1 MTTTEIDRNSAAGP
15 ASDSAGDS
23 AGESAGRE
31 AAANPVTV
39 EVTRGPMVESRH
51 RAAFAVADGGGRV
64 VLQAGDIE
72 RPVYPRS
79 AIKPLQALALLE
91 SGAAEAFGLGHAE
104 IALACA
110 SHNAEPR
117 HVETVLAWLRRIGC
131 TPDDLECGPQPPARE
146 DDLAALIRAGEEATA
161 AHNNCSG
168 KHAGFL
174 SVARHLG
181 QPTKG
186 YIDYAHPVQQRIL
199 GILESM
205 SGLDLSDAPR
215 GIDGCGI
222 PVIGLPLGNLAMA
235 IARLGQPDDQP
246 DARRAAC
253 ARICDAMAAEPFMV
267 AGSQRFCTRVMQVT
281 GRKALI
287 KTGAEGV
294 YCGTLPALG
303 LGIALKVDD
312 GAGRAANVLM
322 GRLLQRLEVLG
333 PDETA
338 ALSDVLTP
346 PVANRA
352 NREVGGLRAADLGPF

>member
-1 MTTTEIDRNSAAGP
+1 MTTKQIDSNSPRAPRNAAQDT
-15 ASDSAGDS
+15 AV
-23 AGESAGRE
+23 
-31 AAANPVTV
+31 NPMTV
-39 EVTRGPMVESRH
+39 EVTRGTMVESRH
-51 RAAFAVADGGGRV
+51 RAAFAVTDSGGRM

-72 RPVYPRS
+72 RPIYARS

-91 SGAAEAFGLGHAE
+91 SGAAEAYGLGDAE

-110 SHNAEPR
+110 SHNAESR
-117 HVETVLAWLRRIGC
+117 HVETVHTWLQRIGC
-131 TPDDLECGPQPPARE
+131 TVDDLECGPQMPAR
-146 DDLAALIRAGEEATA
+146 DDDMLALIRSGQEPTA

-168 KHAGFL
+168 KHTGFL
-174 SVARHLG
+174 SIARHLG

-186 YIDYAHPVQQRIL
+186 YIDYGHPVQQRIL
-199 GILESM
+199 GILEGM

-222 PVIGLPLGNLAMA
+222 PVIGMPLGNLALAM
-235 IARLGQPDDQP
+235 ARLGTPSDQP
-246 DARRAAC
+246 DARQAAC
-253 ARICDAMAAEPFMV
+253 MRICDAMAAEPFMV
-267 AGSQRFCTRVMQVT
+267 AGSERFCTQVMQVT

-294 YCGTLPALG
+294 YCGTLPEHG

-333 PDETA
+333 EDDMA
-338 ALSDVLTP
+338 ALSEVLTP
-346 PVANRA
+346 PVLNRA
-352 NREVGGLRAADLGPF
+352 NLEVGEIRAASPSLTPGPF